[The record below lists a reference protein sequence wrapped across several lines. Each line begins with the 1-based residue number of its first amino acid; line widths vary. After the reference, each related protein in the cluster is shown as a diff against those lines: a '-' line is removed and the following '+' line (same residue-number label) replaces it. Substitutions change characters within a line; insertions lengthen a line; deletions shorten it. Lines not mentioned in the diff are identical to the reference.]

1 MGGNRNLRRLAV
13 AAAATLLQHS
23 QRSLALPQ
31 VGTTVAA
38 APRPW
43 VTVDPSGVAS
53 TVTPAVI
60 TTQGHRATVLEA
72 PSSLIS
78 TATYTISP
86 DGRPST
92 YTGLAPVAEATG
104 STEAGVFLACGNDNA
119 IGPDAPFCQ
128 PRRGSTLH
136 PGRTYY
142 ITWTPAFF
150 SPPSALVTF
159 HAVYGGT
166 GEGFRSDPLP
176 AARGFYAWRIPADF
190 LTSRAGAPGVLN
202 VTFQLAQD
210 DASTPDASNDLN
222 TYRGPSVYVTSS
234 GASMGPA
241 PGGSGGGGG
250 GPNAAA
256 IAVPVVVVVVVLLV
270 GGACFA
276 SWRRRGTVPV
286 LAALRRRS
294 TGGAGYGVRQSRSE
308 RVGPTGA
315 GGRGG
320 WGAGGVADN
329 KSETDVGVELTDRD
343 SWSPTARNATG
354 GRNVFREEVER
365 QERQAR
371 LG

>member
-1 MGGNRNLRRLAV
+1 MGGNGNLRRLAV
-13 AAAATLLQHS
+13 AAAALFQHS
-23 QRSLALPQ
+23 QRALALPQ
-31 VGTTVAA
+31 AGNTVAG

-86 DGRPST
+86 DGRLST
-92 YTGLAPVAEATG
+92 YTGLPPVAEATG
-104 STEAGVFLACGNDNA
+104 STEAGVFLACGNENNV
-119 IGPDAPFCQ
+119 GPDAPFCQ

-142 ITWTPAFF
+142 ITWSPMYF
-150 SPPSALVTF
+150 SPSSALITF
-159 HAVYGGT
+159 QTIYPDT
-166 GEGFRSDPLP
+166 NDGFQSDPFP
-176 AARGFYAWRIPADF
+176 AARGFYAWSIPADF
-190 LTSRAGAPGVLN
+190 LATRPGSPEVLN
-202 VTFQLAQD
+202 VSFQLAQD
-210 DASTPDASNDLN
+210 DASTPDVDNDVN
-222 TYRGPSVYVTSS
+222 IYPGPLVYVTSS
-234 GASMGPA
+234 DEGMAPASGES
-241 PGGSGGGGG
+241 GSG

-256 IAVPVVVVVVVLLV
+256 IAVPVVVVVALLLV
-270 GGACFA
+270 GGACYA

-286 LAALRRRS
+286 LAALKRRS
-294 TGGAGYGVRQSRSE
+294 TGGAGYGARQSRSE
-308 RVGPTGA
+308 RMGA
-315 GGRGG
+315 AAVR
-320 WGAGGVADN
+320 ADN

-343 SWSPTARNATG
+343 SWSPTARTATG